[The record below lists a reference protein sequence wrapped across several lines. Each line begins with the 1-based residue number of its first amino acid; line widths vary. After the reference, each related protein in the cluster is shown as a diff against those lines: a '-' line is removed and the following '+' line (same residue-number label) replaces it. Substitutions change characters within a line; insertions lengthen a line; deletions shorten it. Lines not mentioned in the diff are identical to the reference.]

1 MKKDQIKILKEEPY
15 YLKILNEL
23 KVKGFDNLLIIN
35 NEPINYLD
43 LVLNVL
49 DFLETNKKIVK
60 KTNSEQFENIVI
72 ILIDELL
79 DKYSIDIS
87 EDQIEKVIKLL
98 KNSMFVKKTSKF
110 LINKIKNL
118 KCC

>member
-1 MKKDQIKILKEEPY
+1 MMLNSIKIIKEEPY
-15 YLKILNEL
+15 YVKILNEL

-35 NEPINYLD
+35 NESIDYLD
-43 LVLNVL
+43 LVLNVI
-49 DFLETNKKIVK
+49 DFLEVNKKIVK
-60 KTNSEQFENIVI
+60 KTNSEQFENIAI

-79 DKYSIDIS
+79 EKCKIDIS
-87 EDQIEKVIKLL
+87 EEQIEKVLKLL

-110 LINKIKNL
+110 LINKIKNF

>member
-1 MKKDQIKILKEEPY
+1 MLLNNIKIIKEEPY
-15 YLKILNEL
+15 YVKIINEL
-23 KVKGFDNLLIIN
+23 KIKDFDSLLIVN
-35 NEPINYLD
+35 NEPIDYLD

-79 DKYSIDIS
+79 EKCNIDIS
-87 EDQIEKVIKLL
+87 EDQIEKVLKLL

-110 LINKIKNL
+110 LINKIKNF

>member
-1 MKKDQIKILKEEPY
+1 MLLNNIKIIKEEPY
-15 YLKILNEL
+15 YVKIINEL
-23 KVKGFDNLLIIN
+23 KVKDLDKLLIVN
-35 NEPINYLD
+35 NESIDYLD

-79 DKYSIDIS
+79 EKCNIDIT
-87 EDQIEKVIKLL
+87 EDQIEKVLKLL

-110 LINKIKNL
+110 LINKIKNF